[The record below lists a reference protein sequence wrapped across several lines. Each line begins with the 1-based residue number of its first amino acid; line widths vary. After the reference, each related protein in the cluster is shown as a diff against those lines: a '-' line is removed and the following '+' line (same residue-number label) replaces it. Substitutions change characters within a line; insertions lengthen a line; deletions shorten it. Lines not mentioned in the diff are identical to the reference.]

1 MATAH
6 DPQHGVVVTLDGGV
20 LAPGHAVLNADDPLF
35 ARGDGVFETL
45 LLRDGRASLLEAH
58 LARLGSSAAIVG
70 LAPPK
75 PAAWRTAVATAVDRW
90 GAADE
95 AVLRMVYGRRRD
107 GVTVGFVTV
116 SPVPARVAAA
126 RRDGV
131 CAVTLD
137 RGVSA
142 AAQAAPWSVAGAKSV
157 SYAANV
163 AALRHAAWLGADDA
177 VFLSSDGFV
186 LEGPRSAV
194 VVCAEDVFLTPPRS
208 LPILAGTTVQAF
220 FAVAQERGLACGH
233 AMLRKADLVAAQGV
247 WLLSSVTLAA
257 RVHTLDGE
265 SLRAAPMAAE
275 LAALVDQAMAREH

>member
-1 MATAH
+1 
-6 DPQHGVVVTLDGGV
+6 
-20 LAPGHAVLNADDPLF
+20 
-35 ARGDGVFETL
+35 VFETL

-58 LARLGSSAAIVG
+58 LARLGASAAIVG
-70 LAPPK
+70 LAPPE
-75 PAAWRTAVATAVDRW
+75 PSTWRTAVATAVDRW
-90 GAADE
+90 GAAGE

-107 GVTVGFVTV
+107 GAAVGFVTV

-131 CAVTLD
+131 SAVTLD

-142 AAQAAPWSVAGAKSV
+142 AAQPAPWSVAGAKSV

-163 AALRHAAWLGADDA
+163 AALRHAARLGAADA

-194 VVCAEDVFLTPPRS
+194 VIYSDGVFLTPPTS
-208 LPILAGTTVQAF
+208 LPILAGTTVEAF
-220 FAVAQERGLACGH
+220 FAAAQERGLACGH
-233 AMLRKADLVAAQGV
+233 AMLSKADLVAAQGV
-247 WLLSSVTLAA
+247 WLLSSITLAA
-257 RVHTLDGE
+257 RVRTLDGD

-275 LAALVDQAMAREH
+275 VATLVDEAMAREH